1 MTSNKVILFVIL
13 QHFQQSQSYERSL
26 LLCTLESI
34 SSHLLLLLLY
44 LRVKLPWT
52 AAFAAVP
59 IICFGFQVCI
69 KFQLGTSCSCNLQRS
84 LWVFIVSLHHNF
96 CLCHCLNM
104 SIRAILYHSMSVN
117 ALSLNFSI
125 SVSVVYVVVVKN

>member
-84 LWVFIVSLHHNF
+84 LGLNCFFTLQLLPLPLFKYEHQDHFVPQYVSSCSLF
-96 CLCHCLNM
+96 ELLN
-104 SIRAILYHSMSVN
+104 
-117 ALSLNFSI
+117 
-125 SVSVVYVVVVKN
+125 